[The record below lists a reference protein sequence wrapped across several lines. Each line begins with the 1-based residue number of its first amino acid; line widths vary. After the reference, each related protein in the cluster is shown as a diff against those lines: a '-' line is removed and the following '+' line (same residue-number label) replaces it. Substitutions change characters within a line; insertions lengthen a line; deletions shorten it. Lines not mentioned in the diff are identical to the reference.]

1 MFQKRPPTV
10 VVALSLILFILLVF
24 SLWVRQESAL
34 YKELLVYQ
42 HELQYYQS
50 KCFKI
55 ESRESIEHK
64 SCPLGFISLHGR
76 CSPCL
81 KETFSLPHW
90 TSCSRRLTCDD
101 IQDAVRPSSKL
112 WEDEKWQC
120 FLAEWNSYQVIFT
133 KLKDE
138 FEEEVDMEEVISVM
152 QELTPHP
159 NLLYPIG
166 SCTSTKTIVFGMMD
180 QVFRLTQLDS
190 FLTEVGCDNW
200 MVRFKLAIDYVRILN
215 YLHLHSSGPYVL
227 CNSHS
232 IALLLSQFVVS
243 QHMQLLLANFDNLP
257 YGQLPVVCSQQQ
269 LHGDFVAPE
278 QKWPYSHLK
287 MFNPDEQPGYFYT
300 SDIWK
305 VPDVT
310 QAILGKSRESRKISN
325 YLLAIHHRC
334 KNLNH
339 LQRPSASEI
348 LTEYENVWLA
358 AVGESIPSD
367 DSIHYGHRSH
377 GSV

>member
-10 VVALSLILFILLVF
+10 VVAISLLLFILLVL
-24 SLWVRQESAL
+24 SLWMKQERLL
-34 YKELLVYQ
+34 YHELLNYQ
-42 HELQYYQS
+42 HELRYYQS
-50 KCFKI
+50 KCFRI
-55 ESRESIEHK
+55 ESWESIEHK
-64 SCPLGFISLHGR
+64 SCPLGFVSLHGK
-76 CSPCL
+76 CSPCS
-81 KETFSLPHW
+81 KDTFSLSHW
-90 TSCSRRLTCDD
+90 TSCSKRLTCDD
-101 IQDAVRPSSKL
+101 IQEAVRPSSLL
-112 WEDEKWQC
+112 WEDEKWQF
-120 FLAEWNSYQVIFT
+120 FLAEWNGYQVIFT
-133 KLKDE
+133 KLKDKY
-138 FEEEVDMEEVISVM
+138 EEEVDMEEVLGAM

-166 SCTSTKTIVFGMMD
+166 SCTSTMTIVYGMMD
-180 QVFRLTQLDS
+180 QVFHLTQLNS
-190 FLTEVGCDNW
+190 FLAKVGCDNW
-200 MVRFKLAIDYVRILN
+200 MVRFKLAIDYVRLLN
-215 YLHLHSSGPYVL
+215 HFHQHSSGPYIL

-232 IALLLSQFVVS
+232 IELLLSQFAVS
-243 QHMQLLLANFDNLP
+243 QHIQLLLANFDNLP

-305 VPDVT
+305 VPDVA
-310 QAILGKSRESRKISN
+310 QALLGDSTESRKILN
-325 YLLAIHHRC
+325 YLLGIHHRC

-348 LTEYENVWLA
+348 LTEYESVWLA
-358 AVGESIPSD
+358 VVGENIPSD
-367 DSIHYGHRSH
+367 DGIHDRHRSH